1 MHAKITLSQILLA
14 LLCSFAVHGLAHAG
28 APWQAI
34 GRPAT
39 PAEIKAWD
47 IDVRGDFVGL
57 PKGHGSVAEGELI
70 WEAKCTS
77 CHGTFGESN
86 EVFTPIV
93 GGTTEADIK
102 AGHVTALTDGKT
114 PQRTTLMKVSRLST
128 LWDFINRAMPWN
140 APKSLSS
147 NEVYAVTAY
156 LLNLGGIVPSDFVL
170 NDANMAD
177 VQKKLPNRNG
187 IVRFD
192 GLWDVHGKSDVH
204 NTACMKNCP
213 TGGVVHSSLPAHARN
228 AHGNIAEQNRL
239 VGGVRGTDTTRPES
253 VGISQAN
260 QSNLAMPVSAAPP
273 KNTLNTTSLEA
284 VPALGGTQ
292 VADARPL
299 LSANGCVA
307 CHNVDSKILGPA
319 FKAIA
324 KKYASRPDTENY
336 LTGKIKKGGSGVWGG
351 IPMPAQPQVKAA
363 DVQAIAQWIAAGA
376 H

>member
-1 MHAKITLSQILLA
+1 MRTKIITSQTLFAI
-14 LLCSFAVHGLAHAG
+14 LCSFTVNGLAQTG
-28 APWQAI
+28 VPWQMI

-47 IDVRGDFVGL
+47 IDVRGDFAGL
-57 PKGHGSVAEGELI
+57 PKGHGSVAEGEQV

-86 EVFTPIV
+86 EVFTPII

-102 AGHVTALTDGKT
+102 TGHVASLSDGKT

-156 LLNLGGIVPSDFVL
+156 MLNLGGVVLSDFVL

-177 VQKKLPNRNG
+177 VQKKMPNRNG
-187 IVRFD
+187 TVRFD
-192 GLWDVHGKSDVH
+192 GLWDVHGKSDVT

-253 VGISQAN
+253 VGISQAKR
-260 QSNLAMPVSAAPP
+260 SGLAMPVSAAPP
-273 KNTLNTTSLEA
+273 KNALNTASGETASA
-284 VPALGGTQ
+284 AQSTR
-292 VADARPL
+292 VADAKSL

-324 KKYASRPDTENY
+324 KKYASRPDAESY
-336 LTGKIKKGGSGVWGG
+336 LAGKIKTGGLGVWGG
-351 IPMPAQPQVKAA
+351 IPMPAQSQVKAA

>member
-1 MHAKITLSQILLA
+1 MRVKITVFQTVFAI
-14 LLCSFAVHGLAHAG
+14 LCSFTANDLTHAG

-57 PKGHGSVAEGELI
+57 PKGHGSVAEGESI

-86 EVFTPIV
+86 EVFTPII

-102 AGHVTALTDGKT
+102 TGHVVSLIDGKT
-114 PQRTTLMKVSRLST
+114 PQRTTMMKVSKLST

-156 LLNLGGIVPSDFVL
+156 LLNLAGIVPSDFVL
-170 NDANMAD
+170 TDVNIAD
-177 VQKKLPNRNG
+177 VQKKIPNRNG
-187 IVRFD
+187 VVRFN
-192 GLWDVHGKSDVH
+192 GLWDVHGKSDV
-204 NTACMKNCP
+204 NNIVCMKNCP
-213 TGGVVHSSLPAHARN
+213 TNAVVHSSLPIYARN

-239 VGGVRGTDTTRPES
+239 VGGVRGTDTTRSES
-253 VGISQAN
+253 FSISRSV
-260 QSNLAMPVSAAPP
+260 QSAPTAPVTNVTP
-273 KNTLNTTSLEA
+273 KNSLNANSVEA
-284 VPALGGTQ
+284 ELAKGAVQG
-292 VADARPL
+292 ADARPL
-299 LSANGCVA
+299 LSANGCLA
-307 CHNVDSKILGPA
+307 CHSVDSKILGPA
-319 FKAIA
+319 FKTIA
-324 KKYASRPDTENY
+324 KKYVSKPDAENY
-336 LTGKIKKGGSGVWGG
+336 LSEKIQKGGSGVWGG
-351 IPMPAQPQVKAA
+351 IPMPAQPQVKAS
-363 DVQAIAQWIAAGA
+363 DLKVIAQWIAAGA